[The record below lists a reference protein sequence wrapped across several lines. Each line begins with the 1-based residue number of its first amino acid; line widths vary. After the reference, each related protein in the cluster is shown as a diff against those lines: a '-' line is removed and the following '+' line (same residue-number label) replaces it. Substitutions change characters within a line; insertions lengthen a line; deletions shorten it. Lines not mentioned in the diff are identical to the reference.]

1 MLNNCIVTSQ
11 PALVGQPM
19 QEQEQNRGLSAQDRK
34 RRLWLIVIAHL
45 LIAGTFFAASFIWGS
60 FA

>member
-1 MLNNCIVTSQ
+1 MLNNCIAMNKSWSGGAVDARTGAKQ
-11 PALVGQPM
+11 
-19 QEQEQNRGLSAQDRK
+19 GLSAQDRK

-45 LIAGTFFAASFIWGS
+45 LIVGTFFVASFIWGN

>member
-1 MLNNCIVTSQ
+1 
-11 PALVGQPM
+11 M

-45 LIAGTFFAASFIWGS
+45 LVAGAFFAAAILWGN

>member
-1 MLNNCIVTSQ
+1 MNLN
-11 PALVGQPM
+11 PDLVGQPM
-19 QEQEQNRGLSAQDRK
+19 QEQNRGLSAQDRK

-45 LIAGTFFAASFIWGS
+45 LIVGTFFAASFIWGN

>member
-1 MLNNCIVTSQ
+1 MLNNCIAMNNSWSGGAGDARTRAKQ
-11 PALVGQPM
+11 
-19 QEQEQNRGLSAQDRK
+19 GLLAQDRK

-45 LIAGTFFAASFIWGS
+45 LIVGTFFVASFIWGN